1 MITSINVVSNG
12 QNKVGASSKRG
23 TSPEPVN
30 DPPPNDTPP
39 KPYYRTIKQSLQ
51 NVLKH
56 AEHQE
61 VILRTVMSAHRIV
74 IHTLQFLK
82 LYLLDQYDTSSA
94 LPKVDTDL
102 LGNIIR

>member
-1 MITSINVVSNG
+1 
-12 QNKVGASSKRG
+12 
-23 TSPEPVN
+23 
-30 DPPPNDTPP
+30 
-39 KPYYRTIKQSLQ
+39 
-51 NVLKH
+51 VLKH

-61 VILRTVMSAHRIV
+61 DILRTVMSAHRIV